1 MSNRNEFKVIFFQ
14 ISVGNMKEL
23 NVFTHKTFN
32 FYKMYVIDGCDTS
45 FNEAQ
50 QLFIMGA
57 QSCSKDAADG
67 ASALGIS

>member
-1 MSNRNEFKVIFFQ
+1 
-14 ISVGNMKEL
+14 MKEL
-23 NVFTHKTFN
+23 NVFTDKTFN

-57 QSCSKDAADG
+57 QSCSKDGADG
-67 ASALGIS
+67 VSAPGIS